1 MKYTKSELEKAYELL
16 IKNYCK
22 NSFCVECPSNSYCFK
37 TGDTTGGKERVK
49 DYFINL
55 SKGELI

>member
-16 IKNYCK
+16 IKEYCI
-22 NSFCVECPSNSYCFK
+22 NSFCVDCPSNSYCFK

-49 DYFINL
+49 EHFIKLAKEN
-55 SKGELI
+55 